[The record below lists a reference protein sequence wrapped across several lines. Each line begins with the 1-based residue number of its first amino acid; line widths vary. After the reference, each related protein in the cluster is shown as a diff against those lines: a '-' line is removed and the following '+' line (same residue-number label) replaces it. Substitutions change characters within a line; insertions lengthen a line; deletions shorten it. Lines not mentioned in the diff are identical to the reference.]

1 MRIVLVND
9 WHSERMGYSD
19 NYLPKALASL
29 GHEVHLITSNAQCYF
44 NSPIYK
50 DVFEKFIGPGI
61 VECGVK
67 KVDGYMLHRL
77 PFKEIRGR
85 IHIQGLLP
93 SLRKLKPDVVQTGEI
108 TSLVTLE
115 AAVAKL
121 FLGYKLF
128 VECHWHASVF
138 PITTRVSGMKQR
150 LARMKQR
157 LYWAIYN
164 ATIGRAVSA
173 VSERCYPISKDSAE
187 IAQRYFGFPE
197 HKISVR
203 SLGVETDLFQP
214 AITPEL
220 QQRRSTLRTSLGYLD
235 SDIVCIYTGRL
246 SEEKG
251 PHCLAE
257 AIRLLR
263 AQGLPF
269 KALFMGDGPAR
280 YVSKIREVEG
290 CEVHPFVAT
299 QDLAQYYQAADIGVW
314 PKQEST
320 SQLDAIACGLP
331 IILSDRVHVTERM
344 EGNGLLYL
352 EGSASSLADC
362 LHEIIDPGLRQK
374 MGGRGRG
381 ESPKVLQLEGHRAQV
396 RDRLPICDPGEPQC
410 LRRLDRF

>member
-1 MRIVLVND
+1 MRIVLVSD

-19 NYLPKALASL
+19 NYMPKALASL

-44 NSPIYK
+44 NSPTYK

-67 KVDGYMLHRL
+67 IVDGYTLHRL

-85 IHIQGLLP
+85 IHIQGLLS
-93 SLRKLKPDVVQTGEI
+93 SLRKLKPDVVQAGEI
-108 TSLVTLE
+108 TSLVTWE
-115 AAVAKL
+115 AAAAKP

-150 LARMKQR
+150 LARMHQR

-164 ATIGRAVSA
+164 ATIGRIVAAVSD
-173 VSERCYPISKDSAE
+173 RCYPISEDSAE

-214 AITPEL
+214 ATTPEL
-220 QQRRSTLRTSLGYLD
+220 QQRRSTLRKSLGYSD
-235 SDIVCIYTGRL
+235 SDIVCIYTGRFA
-246 SEEKG
+246 EEKG

-257 AIRLLR
+257 AIGLLR
-263 AQGLPF
+263 SQGLPF
-269 KALFMGDGPAR
+269 KALFMGDGPEE

-290 CEVHPFVAT
+290 CEVHPFVVT

-331 IILSDRVHVTERM
+331 IILSDRVHVTERVD
-344 EGNGLLYL
+344 GNGLLYV
-352 EGSASSLADC
+352 EGNSSSLADR
-362 LHEIIDPGLRQK
+362 LREIMDPGLRQK
-374 MGGRGRG
+374 MGAVGVEKVQKSFSWKDLACKYVKDYQSAIQ
-381 ESPKVLQLEGHRAQV
+381 ESHGA
-396 RDRLPICDPGEPQC
+396 
-410 LRRLDRF
+410 